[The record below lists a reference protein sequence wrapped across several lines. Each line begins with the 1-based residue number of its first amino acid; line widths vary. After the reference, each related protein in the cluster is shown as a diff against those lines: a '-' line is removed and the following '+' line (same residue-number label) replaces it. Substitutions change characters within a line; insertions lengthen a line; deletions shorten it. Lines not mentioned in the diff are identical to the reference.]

1 MSALGQSGH
10 TQLRYSHTFC
20 NSASGI
26 YLAGYFFGGLVGTAV
41 LGLIFDGLGWPAC
54 VAGIGLALTSA
65 ACLAIRLRLKS
76 DESVG

>member
-26 YLAGYFFGGLVGTAV
+26 YLACYFFGGLVGTAV
-41 LGLIFDGLGWPAC
+41 LGLIFDGLVSLGSGSLLPVPRVWLFAF
-54 VAGIGLALTSA
+54 V
-65 ACLAIRLRLKS
+65 
-76 DESVG
+76 